1 VSSSARPTLEQLAR
15 YASVFNQSAAIR
27 PWGLKVSFSADRVF
41 VHLDEVKPE
50 QRGGLGTDAVNGA
63 VLAGIFD
70 LAIGCTPAL
79 LDPSRKSATA
89 QLSIS
94 FMRPVR
100 GNRLRAEAWVDSAGK
115 RTVFSTAIIYDEAGE
130 ACSRCQGMA
139 QLGSGRWGDSPL
151 K

>member
-1 VSSSARPTLEQLAR
+1 MSPSARPSPQQLAR
-15 YASVFNQSAAIR
+15 YAELFNQSQAIR

-41 VHLDEVKPE
+41 VHLDAVKPE

-79 LDPSRKSATA
+79 MDPSRKSATS

-94 FMRPVR
+94 FMKPVR
-100 GNRLRAEAWVDSAGK
+100 GNSLRAEAWIDSAGK
-115 RTVFSTAIIYDEAGE
+115 RTVFSTAVIYDEAGE
-130 ACSRCQGMA
+130 VCARCQGMA
-139 QLGSGRWGDSPL
+139 QMGSGSWGDSPL